1 GAWKTLNEQEQAAF
15 AKQIAG
21 VNHFSALQTIMNGL
35 SDSAKESGM
44 SFNDYAS
51 ALEKCDGTA
60 QGMATT
66 MIDNLAGDMTILDSS
81 IDGVKIALSEKLNPI
96 MRDLVQ
102 YIIEKMPEIQ
112 KSSEKALDTVVVI
125 AEWCKKNMPEIKK
138 KLGDVLPLITTI
150 GTGFVSWKSA
160 ITAQTAIKGLIDV
173 VKSLNT
179 AMLANPA
186 AAVAAGIATLG
197 TAIGLCVVQAKT
209 DVSELQKISE
219 EVDKEFSEKTQ
230 RIDDIK
236 EKINDLNSSFY
247 DSASAIDHEFD
258 RTEILKKE
266 LDKLVGKND
275 EVLSANKTRVD
286 YILGEL
292 NQALGTEYTMTGNQI
307 ENYQE
312 LSKEI
317 DKIIEKKQAEALL
330 NAALANSA
338 DLLQEQERLKQ
349 EHRTAVADRENAKL
363 EEEQAEENYKAIKDE
378 TGISSAEFVNRYGE
392 YFEKGNKSAKIAY
405 YDKNGDIAHKTI
417 TREDYQ
423 LADAVER
430 ANQEYQKALTN
441 EALSREAWNAV
452 SEQTKQLYE
461 ALALKESGEYK
472 EATNLMLG
480 ESSDFN
486 AETATEDEMLTEY
499 RRQKKNLQGDWRLYR
514 DSKNQS
520 EIDDY
525 LYETV
530 ANIDLGQKIGTSLVP
545 LDELLDAE
553 TISHLQQL
561 ANKNFNL
568 SVLTEFGKDSGI
580 DITQF
585 LGNDYSKIFSNQIQ
599 EDYNVD
605 DMLEW
610 IGNSEKEIAKESWED
625 FKTYVYKEI
634 EKNEK
639 YDITPILKAA
649 KKAGIDVG
657 EAFGGDYMDLVQKQI
672 NEGLDPTELIKWF
685 SETDEKAAKYFK
697 ENYKDVTQTL
707 IDEGYDPT
715 QMLLQFAE
723 TDKEFAK
730 NFKENGIDVVQ
741 GMLDKGFNPIG
752 LMQWFFNNEVD
763 ITKSFT
769 DKMKK

>member
-1 GAWKTLNEQEQAAF
+1 
-15 AKQIAG
+15 
-21 VNHFSALQTIMNGL
+21 
-35 SDSAKESGM
+35 
-44 SFNDYAS
+44 
-51 ALEKCDGTA
+51 
-60 QGMATT
+60 
-66 MIDNLAGDMTILDSS
+66 
-81 IDGVKIALSEKLNPI
+81 
-96 MRDLVQ
+96 
-102 YIIEKMPEIQ
+102 
-112 KSSEKALDTVVVI
+112 
-125 AEWCKKNMPEIKK
+125 
-138 KLGDVLPLITTI
+138 
-150 GTGFVSWKSA
+150 
-160 ITAQTAIKGLIDV
+160 
-173 VKSLNT
+173 
-179 AMLANPA
+179 
-186 AAVAAGIATLG
+186 
-197 TAIGLCVVQAKT
+197 
-209 DVSELQKISE
+209 
-219 EVDKEFSEKTQ
+219 
-230 RIDDIK
+230 
-236 EKINDLNSSFY
+236 
-247 DSASAIDHEFD
+247 
-258 RTEILKKE
+258 
-266 LDKLVGKND
+266 
-275 EVLSANKTRVD
+275 
-286 YILGEL
+286 
-292 NQALGTEYTMTGNQI
+292 MTGNQI
-307 ENYQE
+307 DNYQE

-317 DKIIEKKQAEALL
+317 DKVIQKKQAEALL

-363 EEEQAEENYKAIKDE
+363 EWDNAKENYKAIKDE

-430 ANQEYQKALTN
+430 TNQEYQKALTN
-441 EALSREAWNAV
+441 EALSREAWDAV

-568 SVLTEFGKDSGI
+568 SVLTEFGKDSDI
-580 DITQF
+580 DITEF

-610 IGNSEKEIAKESWED
+610 IGNSEKAIAKESWED

-639 YDITPILKAA
+639 YDITPILKSA

-715 QMLLQFAE
+715 QMLLQFTE

-741 GMLDKGFNPIG
+741 NMLDKGFNPIG
-752 LMQWFFNNEVD
+752 LMQWFFNNKVD

-769 DKMKK
+769 DKMKKEFEKTDYSGIKLEGLFNHLDKLIQTKAAEEADVYGKYFTDYVNQYLYKQKVDFGEIRPNSQWDADLYNGNVNYALHQSRSEYKKDEKNKENKKYSQFATGGYISAGNKGIVAEAGPELLEIMNGGVKITPLNRNSRNTAVSDSTAGQKIFY